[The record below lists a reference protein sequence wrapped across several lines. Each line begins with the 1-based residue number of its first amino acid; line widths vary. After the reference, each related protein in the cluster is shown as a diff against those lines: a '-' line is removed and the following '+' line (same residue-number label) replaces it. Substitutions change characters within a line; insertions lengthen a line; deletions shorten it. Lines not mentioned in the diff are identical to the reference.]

1 MILRKQDAIDAVART
16 LSPGE
21 GVVEDSVVE
30 WDYGWRIVVQTK
42 RYIETRDDQDGVFG
56 GSMLVEKATGRLI
69 HLSGAFSDEQHL
81 AMYQGGCFRFVNP
94 DIVITA
100 VDDIDKAVGLLA
112 ALDLCW
118 VVPEVVCGDTFRIPQ
133 DYTVEQLRAHLR
145 SLPCRFH
152 MGARLYWRWSAFQK
166 LEHSGC
172 IRFILE
178 ENSGFTGHPFP
189 NAQI

>member
-1 MILRKQDAIDAVART
+1 MILRKQDAIDVVTRT
-16 LSPGE
+16 LSPLYA
-21 GVVEDSVVE
+21 VVEDSVVE

-42 RYIETRDDQDGVFG
+42 RYIETRDDWDEVIGQ
-56 GSMLVEKATGRLI
+56 GSILVEKATGRLI
-69 HLSGAFSDEQHL
+69 HLSSAFSDEQHR
-81 AMYQGGCFRFVNP
+81 AMYEGGCFRFVNP

-100 VDDIDKAVGLLA
+100 VDDIDKAAGLLA
-112 ALDLCW
+112 ALDMCW

-133 DYTVEQLRAHLR
+133 DYTAEQLRAHLC

-152 MGARLYWRWSAFQK
+152 MGSHLYWRWSAFQK

-172 IRFILE
+172 IRFSLE

-189 NAQI
+189 